1 MNEQDNE
8 NINTSLLQGE
18 VSPQAIVLPSGI
30 IRPTGGIIRPT
41 GGLTGILPPTGGLTG
56 ILPPTG
62 IIPTGIRPTGIL
74 PSGGYYQPTPFKK
87 FIYQPKGSSSFIT
100 YDWQYNGQRVLKAY
114 IKDDNIEPTVLGGGL
129 LAQLIIEKNKGRYFY
144 VYSPKYEIYIGG
156 LSGGPFSVAYNNST
170 ICDMFISYY
179 ADQDNF
185 YDETLNY
192 TTDYLSAETPLIIY
206 NDRLPYTT
214 NKITITGTTYTG

>member
-18 VSPQAIVLPSGI
+18 VSPQAIILPSGI

-41 GGLTGILPPTGGLTG
+41 GGLTGILPPTGGITG

-74 PSGGYYQPTPFKK
+74 PSGGYYQPTPFQK

-100 YDWQYNGQRVLKAY
+100 YD
-114 IKDDNIEPTVLGGGL
+114 
-129 LAQLIIEKNKGRYFY
+129 
-144 VYSPKYEIYIGG
+144 
-156 LSGGPFSVAYNNST
+156 
-170 ICDMFISYY
+170 
-179 ADQDNF
+179 
-185 YDETLNY
+185 
-192 TTDYLSAETPLIIY
+192 
-206 NDRLPYTT
+206 
-214 NKITITGTTYTG
+214 